1 MGLPEAQEATEQF
14 RKQLNN
20 ADATAAREMVRSYRP
35 VYKQLQAETEELLEI
50 AAQKQLKPWQ
60 VMRLERMK
68 DLERQYLA
76 NVTRWADNAG
86 DLITNAQREAVGLAR
101 RGSRAIASAGLP
113 QGVNMNNLAQLGL
126 GWNDL
131 PEDAF
136 ANFVGISGKGEPVG
150 RLLRDLGPKAALD
163 VRNTIGNGIALGKGP
178 RQTARM
184 VTQASGMPLSKA
196 MVISRTETN
205 RAYREAT
212 RLQYATNSQVVKGYR
227 RSAAKSGNTC
237 MACIALDGTQ
247 YGLDEPL
254 NEHPNGRC
262 ALVPDVLDYAD
273 LGLDIPRETQ
283 PPSARDWFGE
293 QSKDL
298 QRQMLGPTRYRAY
311 ESGQLELADLVE
323 IKSSSVWGDT
333 AVLAPVD
340 KIMVGKTGPGLVKIP
355 LTEWIEAE
363 DILSKETATKAA
375 KKAAQNKVTKIK
387 AAKPEPI
394 TPAPS
399 KYDSVINDLDE
410 LPAISDEVM
419 RDEQLVNSVVRQNRE
434 AIRATEE
441 GEELMDAIHPWTSGD
456 NEYYR
461 AGAEAWVKGEPLPN
475 IGGAQGAT
483 LAEAVSVAPPIP
495 VPVHRGIS
503 VRLPPGETIENLE
516 DLYKQGT
523 TFDQHISSYSTS
535 LGKAQEFTRPLN
547 VDWDLDVGV
556 IFNVEP
562 GARGLNVESVSNF
575 VSERERIVSGRFE
588 VIGVRRVS
596 QPKGALTRRDEL
608 HIDIRQI
615 ATLTKEKP

>member
-20 ADATAAREMVRSYRP
+20 ADATAAREMVRAYRP

>member
-298 QRQMLGPTRYRAY
+298 QRQMLGPTRFKAY
-311 ESGQLELADLVE
+311 EAGQLELADLVE

-333 AVLAPVD
+333 AVLAPVE

-355 LTEWIEAE
+355 LTDWVEADE
-363 DILSKETATKAA
+363 ILSKGTATKAA

>member
-20 ADATAAREMVRSYRP
+20 AAATAAREMVRSYRP

-298 QRQMLGPTRYRAY
+298 QRQMLGPTRFKAY
-311 ESGQLELADLVE
+311 EAGQLELADLVE

-375 KKAAQNKVTKIK
+375 KKTAQNKVTKIK

-475 IGGAQGAT
+475 IGGAQGPT

-535 LGKAQEFTRPLN
+535 LAKAQDFTRPLN

>member
-20 ADATAAREMVRSYRP
+20 ADATAAREMVRAYRP

-298 QRQMLGPTRYRAY
+298 QRQMLGPTRFKAY
-311 ESGQLELADLVE
+311 EAGQLELADLVE

-475 IGGAQGAT
+475 IGGAQGPT

>member
-1 MGLPEAQEATEQF
+1 M
-14 RKQLNN
+14 
-20 ADATAAREMVRSYRP
+20 
-35 VYKQLQAETEELLEI
+35 
-50 AAQKQLKPWQ
+50 
-60 VMRLERMK
+60 
-68 DLERQYLA
+68 
-76 NVTRWADNAG
+76 
-86 DLITNAQREAVGLAR
+86 
-101 RGSRAIASAGLP
+101 
-113 QGVNMNNLAQLGL
+113 
-126 GWNDL
+126 
-131 PEDAF
+131 
-136 ANFVGISGKGEPVG
+136 
-150 RLLRDLGPKAALD
+150 
-163 VRNTIGNGIALGKGP
+163 
-178 RQTARM
+178 
-184 VTQASGMPLSKA
+184 
-196 MVISRTETN
+196 
-205 RAYREAT
+205 
-212 RLQYATNSQVVKGYR
+212 
-227 RSAAKSGNTC
+227 
-237 MACIALDGTQ
+237 
-247 YGLDEPL
+247 
-254 NEHPNGRC
+254 
-262 ALVPDVLDYAD
+262 
-273 LGLDIPRETQ
+273 
-283 PPSARDWFGE
+283 
-293 QSKDL
+293 
-298 QRQMLGPTRYRAY
+298 
-311 ESGQLELADLVE
+311 
-323 IKSSSVWGDT
+323 
-333 AVLAPVD
+333 
-340 KIMVGKTGPGLVKIP
+340 
-355 LTEWIEAE
+355 
-363 DILSKETATKAA
+363 
-375 KKAAQNKVTKIK
+375 
-387 AAKPEPI
+387 
-394 TPAPS
+394 
-399 KYDSVINDLDE
+399 DE
-410 LPAISDEVM
+410 LPAISDEGM

-523 TFDQHISSYSTS
+523 TFAQHISSYSTS